1 MLRFHY
7 LYSGIVGMFHPVS
20 AYIGLRYLKGRSG
33 DKFSRFVSYMSTA
46 GISIGVLSLVTVLSV
61 MNGFEGQLKQKILGV
76 LPQAVI
82 SQAEDKTPMSAT
94 PPAFLHNIPHVE
106 DISPIV
112 RSEAIIQ
119 SPSKLSA
126 GLMVGI
132 EPREQDPIAKR
143 MMMGQV
149 SQLTPGSYHVF
160 LGHTLA
166 RTLKVNVGSKV
177 RLMVTNASQFTPLG
191 RIPSQRNFTVAG
203 IFNTGS
209 DVDGMLMVTNIE
221 DAGRLL
227 RYSKNSISGW
237 RLFFDD
243 PFVVADL
250 SQQVSENKLLPE
262 KWYWSDWR
270 DQRGELFQAV
280 RMEKN
285 MMGLMLGL
293 IIAVAAFNIISA
305 LIMVVMEKQSEV
317 AILKTQG
324 MSNHQILAIFMV
336 QGASSG
342 VIGAL
347 VGGLLGTLLAANLN
361 NVMDALGL
369 SLFAPGTEL
378 PVVIEPLQIVVV
390 IILAIGLSLLATLF
404 PSYRAASVKPAE
416 ALRYE

>member
-1 MLRFHY
+1 
-7 LYSGIVGMFHPVS
+7 MFHPTS
-20 AYIGLRYLKGRSG
+20 AFIGLRYLKGRSG

-82 SQAEDKTPMSAT
+82 SQSNDKTELTAT
-94 PPAFLHNIPHVE
+94 PPEFLKQIPHVE
-106 DISPIV
+106 AISPVV

-119 SPSKLSA
+119 SASKLSA

-132 EPREQDPIAKR
+132 EPNENDPIAQR
-143 MMMGQV
+143 MMMG
-149 SQLTPGSYHVF
+149 SIADLKAGTYNVF

-166 RTLKVNVGSKV
+166 RTLKVNMGDKV

-209 DVDGMLMVTNIE
+209 DVDGMLMVTNIS

-227 RYSKNSISGW
+227 RYTEKTVSGW
-237 RLFFDD
+237 RLFFND

-250 SQQVSENKLLPE
+250 ARQVETNSLLPDG
-262 KWYWSDWR
+262 WHWSDWR

-342 VIGAL
+342 VIGAI
-347 VGGLLGTLLAANLN
+347 VGGILGTLLAANLN
-361 NVMDALGL
+361 TVMEVLGL
-369 SLFAPGTEL
+369 SLFNASTQL
-378 PVVIEPLQIVVV
+378 PVVISPVQIFVV
-390 IILAIGLSLLATLF
+390 IVLAIALSLLATLF
-404 PSYRAASVKPAE
+404 PSYRAAAVKPAE